1 MVEEGR
7 ERIKNVIYKAL
18 YYANNSLDVSGDIP
32 STREE
37 SRFLIGLVFR
47 YTLMSV
53 IVDSQRR
60 QNLGVLE
67 HDPNLRLCRN
77 HTTDN
82 TRTGRACCV
91 SDTPSCVRFMM
102 N

>member
-1 MVEEGR
+1 MVEERR

-18 YYANNSLDVSGDIP
+18 YYANNSLDVSGDIQ

-53 IVDSQRR
+53 FA
-60 QNLGVLE
+60 G
-67 HDPNLRLCRN
+67 P
-77 HTTDN
+77 
-82 TRTGRACCV
+82 
-91 SDTPSCVRFMM
+91 
-102 N
+102 